1 MFGIRRR
8 QVGGWFFKKGY
19 QDDGAYVDKE
29 TMLAR
34 MESYIKQMLEHV
46 QENYPG
52 VIYCWDVVNEA
63 VDPDNPAVVGR
74 KAL

>member
-1 MFGIRRR
+1 
-8 QVGGWFFKKGY
+8 
-19 QDDGAYVDKE
+19 
-29 TMLAR
+29 

-46 QENYPG
+46 QVNYPG